1 MSTLSPPRRE
11 LYHHTKHANTGGQL
25 PSPPCPCHCLSLKL
39 GPVPNI
45 NHETV
50 VVSRGNKSTPL
61 LTEVLQMKNILGNMI
76 ILHRLP
82 WTPYLIMGLHALY
95 TSLTLHTL
103 PWIRLDDGNHLIC
116 QFCARRVTCQSK
128 TCELWRH
135 FLFSNWSPRRLQ
147 RKIQL
152 ARSTYS

>member
-1 MSTLSPPRRE
+1 MWKNLFASLTHEHLEPSKERALSSHKTR
-11 LYHHTKHANTGGQL
+11 KHWWSATIPSL
-25 PSPPCPCHCLSLKL
+25 PLPLFVLKTR
-39 GPVPNI
+39 PSANI

-50 VVSRGNKSTPL
+50 VISRGNKSTPL

-128 TCELWRH
+128 TCEL
-135 FLFSNWSPRRLQ
+135 
-147 RKIQL
+147 
-152 ARSTYS
+152 